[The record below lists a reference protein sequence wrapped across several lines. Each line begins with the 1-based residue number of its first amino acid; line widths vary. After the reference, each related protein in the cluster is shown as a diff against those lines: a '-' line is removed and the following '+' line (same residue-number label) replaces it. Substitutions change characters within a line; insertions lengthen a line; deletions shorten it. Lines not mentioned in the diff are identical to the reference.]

1 MSSLII
7 TGNTIKQGNNSI
19 SFPKSSKI
27 SILNNGIFTDTNDW
41 IITTNENSSGLII
54 TNNSI
59 KDNKG
64 LILFPNQNAGQS
76 NSGLIIRGSIIGL
89 LPSPP
94 TITGT
99 PIPSNG
105 TATVSFTAP
114 LNNGGSPVVLYTV
127 ISSPGNITGSG
138 SSSPITVSGLTNGTS
153 YTFTMI
159 AINST
164 GNSIPSS
171 PSSAVI
177 PFTVANAPTGVSA
190 TPGNGTATVSFTAPL
205 FNGGS
210 VISLY
215 TAVSTPD
222 GVTGTSNGSS
232 ITVNGLTNGT
242 SYTFSVYATNS
253 AGNGSFSTASSAVTP
268 VAPVTLSD
276 PYLVITG
283 IANANPTS
291 RVILFDNNP
300 EYNVNQY
307 AGYASLVSDQSNE
320 SVSGPVTANPG
331 SQFMYGGKDN
341 IQLTGL
347 NSTILSGNGYN
358 FWLTLTVDGT
368 TITSAPYLIPQ

>member
-1 MSSLII
+1 M
-7 TGNTIKQGNNSI
+7 I
-19 SFPKSSKI
+19 S
-27 SILNNGIFTDTNDW
+27 
-41 IITTNENSSGLII
+41 
-54 TNNSI
+54 
-59 KDNKG
+59 
-64 LILFPNQNAGQS
+64 
-76 NSGLIIRGSIIGL
+76 
-89 LPSPP
+89 
-94 TITGT
+94 
-99 PIPSNG
+99 
-105 TATVSFTAP
+105 
-114 LNNGGSPVVLYTV
+114 LYTAV
-127 ISSPGNITGSG
+127 SSPGGVTGTSNG
-138 SSSPITVSGLTNGTS
+138 SSITVNGLTNGTS
-153 YTFTMI
+153 YTFSVYAT
-159 AINST
+159 NSA
-164 GNSIPSS
+164 GNGSFSTA
-171 PSSAVI
+171 SSAVT
-177 PFTVANAPTGVSA
+177 PFTVPNAPTGVSA

-232 ITVNGLTNGT
+232 ITVSGLTNGT
-242 SYTFSVYATNS
+242 SYTFSVYATNT
-253 AGNGSFSTASSAVTP
+253 AGNGSSSTASSAVTP

>member
-1 MSSLII
+1 M
-7 TGNTIKQGNNSI
+7 
-19 SFPKSSKI
+19 
-27 SILNNGIFTDTNDW
+27 
-41 IITTNENSSGLII
+41 
-54 TNNSI
+54 
-59 KDNKG
+59 
-64 LILFPNQNAGQS
+64 
-76 NSGLIIRGSIIGL
+76 
-89 LPSPP
+89 
-94 TITGT
+94 
-99 PIPSNG
+99 
-105 TATVSFTAP
+105 
-114 LNNGGSPVVLYTV
+114 
-127 ISSPGNITGSG
+127 
-138 SSSPITVSGLTNGTS
+138 
-153 YTFTMI
+153 
-159 AINST
+159 
-164 GNSIPSS
+164 
-171 PSSAVI
+171 
-177 PFTVANAPTGVSA
+177 
-190 TPGNGTATVSFTAPL
+190 

-232 ITVNGLTNGT
+232 ITVSGLTNGT
-242 SYTFSVYATNS
+242 SYTFSVYATNT
-253 AGNGSFSTASSAVTP
+253 AGNGSSSTASSAVTP